1 MKKFDVYFYSD
12 AKGAKDR
19 EIINAETHEAA
30 FKKYLV
36 GKNINDFKLI
46 YVDTASFFDSLTS
59 SVQSLQSFNNPLYK
73 SDEAEINQ
81 NNEKPLSGSDD
92 NVSTSFCSTPSFSKA
107 DSGKLD
113 KLIELQEKQL
123 YWIRIIGIPFL
134 FAAIG
139 TFLTMLLFALN
150 GGRRY

>member
-1 MKKFDVYFYSD
+1 MKMKKFDVCFYSE

-30 FKKYLV
+30 LKKYLI
-36 GKNINDFKLI
+36 GKNINDFKFI
-46 YVDTASFFDSLTS
+46 YVDTAGFFDSLTS
-59 SVQSLQSFNNPLYK
+59 SVQSLQKFNNPLYK
-73 SDEAEINQ
+73 SDEAEIIQ
-81 NNEKPLSGSDD
+81 DNEKHVSGSDA
-92 NVSTSFCSTPSFSKA
+92 NVPTSFYSTPSVSKA

-139 TFLTMLLFALN
+139 SFLVLIIRAFN
-150 GGRRY
+150 